1 MCLFPAALRWTV
13 GKYNATACRYSHG
26 VGRSFSTFDVRCS
39 TFNFYLVLNHF
50 HFHPFSSRDFISYHT
65 TEPTEDWTVE
75 QVLKW
80 WVLRAHSECE
90 AEYSRIVD
98 DLSAQLKEG
107 TESLWQ
113 AHEEVSSILDH
124 GVDKAAATAAA
135 KAGGTSTDGLENSD
149 PQHLNVNSS
158 NNIPSCDIQKP
169 AAARGQQQEI
179 QHQHQH
185 QIGNSGETETKDE
198 DAGATGSSS
207 KIDTIRIVIISG
219 FYEGMSLDVQPK
231 GRTAAFVGRSQGKKF
246 KEKGVSLP
254 KDLEVSTSHGKFES
268 IRGKF
273 YYTDVGSTNGSL
285 INGCA
290 IEPSKPYEVREGME
304 ISCGQTIM
312 SIKLVAS
319 GRD

>member
-1 MCLFPAALRWTV
+1 M
-13 GKYNATACRYSHG
+13 
-26 VGRSFSTFDVRCS
+26 
-39 TFNFYLVLNHF
+39 LNHVIF
-50 HFHPFSSRDFISYHT
+50 QPFFPSRIFISYHT

-80 WVLRAHSECE
+80 WVLRAHGECE
-90 AEYSRIVD
+90 AEYGRIVD
-98 DLSAQLKEG
+98 ELSAQLKEG
-107 TESLWQ
+107 KESLWQ
-113 AHEEVSSILDH
+113 AHEEVSSILDL

-135 KAGGTSTDGLENSD
+135 KAGVTSTDGLENSD

-158 NNIPSCDIQKP
+158 NNMPSHDIQKP
-169 AAARGQQQEI
+169 TAASGQRQEI
-179 QHQHQH
+179 QLQHQK
-185 QIGNSGETETKDE
+185 GNNGETETKDE

-207 KIDTIRIVIISG
+207 KIDTIRILIVSG

-246 KEKGVSLP
+246 KDKGVSLP

-285 INGCA
+285 IDGCV
-290 IEPSKPYEVREGME
+290 IEPSKQYEVREGME
-304 ISCGQTIM
+304 ITCGQTIM
-312 SIKLVAS
+312 RIKLVAS
-319 GRD
+319 GLD